1 VRVLIVPDKFRGAL
15 DASQVADA
23 LAEGV
28 RDARPEADV
37 ALCPLGDGGEGTGPV
52 LAGVLGATAHAVIVR
67 DPLGRMRSARW
78 WMCSDGRTGIVE
90 MAEASG
96 LALLAAEERAALR
109 TTTFGTGQ
117 LLQAPAD
124 AGCERVLLCVG
135 GSATVDGGAGCL
147 QALGWELID
156 QQGVVIAEPVAGGQV
171 GAIAAL
177 RPPNT
182 PPAVQIEILCDVDNP
197 LLGPSGAAAV
207 FGPQKGATPA
217 EVKELEAGLSH
228 WAEVLERDC
237 GVGVRVLPGGGAAGG
252 LPAGLSAAL
261 DARLA
266 AGFDEVARRVDL
278 AQRLA
283 ACDVCLTGEG
293 CIDEQTSRGKVVVG
307 VARLAGECGV
317 PTVGFAGAVRS
328 AAGETIEQTARDL
341 GLERIV
347 VITPPDTP
355 ISEALR
361 LTGVNLRA
369 AACRVLRDWR

>member
-1 VRVLIVPDKFRGAL
+1 
-15 DASQVADA
+15 
-23 LAEGV
+23 
-28 RDARPEADV
+28 
-37 ALCPLGDGGEGTGPV
+37 
-52 LAGVLGATAHAVIVR
+52 
-67 DPLGRMRSARW
+67 M
-78 WMCSDGRTGIVE
+78 
-90 MAEASG
+90 
-96 LALLAAEERAALR
+96 
-109 TTTFGTGQ
+109 
-117 LLQAPAD
+117 
-124 AGCERVLLCVG
+124 
-135 GSATVDGGAGCL
+135 
-147 QALGWELID
+147 
-156 QQGVVIAEPVAGGQV
+156 
-171 GAIAAL
+171 
-177 RPPNT
+177 
-182 PPAVQIEILCDVDNP
+182 
-197 LLGPSGAAAV
+197 
-207 FGPQKGATPA
+207 
-217 EVKELEAGLSH
+217 
-228 WAEVLERDC
+228 
-237 GVGVRVLPGGGAAGG
+237 
-252 LPAGLSAAL
+252 SAAL